1 MKDIFEGILAG
12 FGPTAV
18 LDILVV
24 AFIIYKILGF
34 IRDSRAQQLVKGLL
48 LLVVAFL
55 LSDVLNLYVL
65 NWILRGTMT
74 VGLIAVIILFQPE
87 LRRGLE
93 RMGRGGL
100 VSGRFGKM
108 DKNNAKRITDEFVE
122 AMDAFSEE
130 RTGALIVIERE
141 VSLGDIAETGTIIDA
156 EITAEM
162 LGNIFYKGA
171 PLHDGAVIIRDDKI
185 YAAGCVLPLTSSLEL
200 SKDLGTRHRAAIGI
214 TENSD
219 AVVLIV
225 SEENGVISVARGGRL
240 KRFLDTKELEKI
252 LLNLYLTADKEE
264 KPFLTRLKE
273 FVVGGS
279 SNAE

>member
-1 MKDIFEGILAG
+1 MKQTITEIFASLQPSTI
-12 FGPTAV
+12 

-24 AFIIYKILGF
+24 AYIVYKILGF

-48 LLVVAFL
+48 VLGVAYAAADFLQLHLLL
-55 LSDVLNLYVL
+55 
-65 NWILRGTMT
+65 WILKGAWT
-74 VGLIAVIILFQPE
+74 VGIIAIIIIFQPE

-100 VSGRFGKM
+100 LNGHIGKL
-108 DKNNAKRITDEFVE
+108 DKGNAKRVTDEFVE
-122 AMDAFSEE
+122 AIDMFSET

-141 VSLGDIAETGTIIDA
+141 VSLGDIAETGTIVDA
-156 EITAEM
+156 EVSAEM

-171 PLHDGAVIIRDDKI
+171 PLHDGAVIIRDGRI
-185 YAAGCVLPLTSSLEL
+185 FAAGCVLPLTASLEL

-219 AVVLIV
+219 AVTLIV

-240 KRFLDTKELEKI
+240 KRFLDTKELEKL
-252 LLNLYLTADKEE
+252 LLNLFIDRSDEDKSLMGWVH
-264 KPFLTRLKE
+264 KILGRKE
-273 FVVGGS
+273 D
-279 SNAE
+279 AE

>member
-1 MKDIFEGILAG
+1 MKQTITEIFASLQPSTI
-12 FGPTAV
+12 

-24 AFIIYKILGF
+24 AYIVYKILGF

-48 LLVVAFL
+48 VLGVAYAAADFLQLHLLL
-55 LSDVLNLYVL
+55 
-65 NWILRGTMT
+65 WILKGAWT
-74 VGLIAVIILFQPE
+74 VGIIAIIIIFQPE

-100 VSGRFGKM
+100 LNGHIGKL
-108 DKNNAKRITDEFVE
+108 DKGNAKRVTDEFVE
-122 AMDAFSEE
+122 AIDMFSET

-141 VSLGDIAETGTIIDA
+141 VSLGDIAETGTIVDA
-156 EITAEM
+156 EVSAEM

-171 PLHDGAVIIRDDKI
+171 PLHAGAVIIRDGRI
-185 YAAGCVLPLTSSLEL
+185 FAAGCVLPLTASLEL

-219 AVVLIV
+219 AVTLIV

-240 KRFLDTKELEKI
+240 KRFLDTKELEKL
-252 LLNLYLTADKEE
+252 LLNLFIDRSDEDKSLMGWVH
-264 KPFLTRLKE
+264 KILGRKE
-273 FVVGGS
+273 D
-279 SNAE
+279 AE

>member
-18 LDILVV
+18 LDIMVV

>member
-1 MKDIFEGILAG
+1 MKQTITEIFASLQPSTI
-12 FGPTAV
+12 

-24 AFIIYKILGF
+24 AYIVYKILGF

-48 LLVVAFL
+48 VLGVAYAAADLLQLHL
-55 LSDVLNLYVL
+55 LL
-65 NWILRGTMT
+65 WILKGAWT
-74 VGLIAVIILFQPE
+74 VGIIAIIIIFQPE

-100 VSGRFGKM
+100 LNGHIGKL
-108 DKNNAKRITDEFVE
+108 DKGNAKRVTDEFVE
-122 AMDAFSEE
+122 AIDMFSET

-141 VSLGDIAETGTIIDA
+141 VSLGDIAETGTIVDA
-156 EITAEM
+156 EVSAEM

-171 PLHDGAVIIRDDKI
+171 PLHDGAVIIRDGRI
-185 YAAGCVLPLTSSLEL
+185 FAAGCVLPLTASLEL

-219 AVVLIV
+219 AVTLIV

-240 KRFLDTKELEKI
+240 KRFLDTKELEKL
-252 LLNLYLTADKEE
+252 LLNLFIDRSDEDKSLMGWVH
-264 KPFLTRLKE
+264 KILGRKE
-273 FVVGGS
+273 D
-279 SNAE
+279 AE

>member
-1 MKDIFEGILAG
+1 MKEIFSNILSG
-12 FGPTAV
+12 FGPSSV

-24 AFIIYKILGF
+24 AFLIYKVLGF
-34 IRDSRAQQLVKGLL
+34 IRDSRAQQLVKGLG

-55 LSDVLNLYVL
+55 LSDVLHLYVL

-74 VGLIAVIILFQPE
+74 VGLIAVIVLFQPE

-93 RMGRGGL
+93 RMGRGGIFGR
-100 VSGRFGKM
+100 SGQL
-108 DKNNAKRITDEFVE
+108 DKSKAKKVTDEFVE
-122 AMDAFSEE
+122 AIDAFSSTK
-130 RTGALIVIERE
+130 TGALIVIERE
-141 VSLGDIAETGTIIDA
+141 VSLGDIAETGTILDA
-156 EITAEM
+156 ELTAET

-171 PLHDGAVIIRDDKI
+171 PLHDGAVIIRDDRI
-185 YAAGCVLPLTSSLEL
+185 YAAGCVLPLTASLEL

-240 KRFLDTKELEKI
+240 KRFLDSKELEKL
-252 LLNLYLTADKEE
+252 LLNLYIDGEIDDDSIGGRIKKL
-264 KPFLTRLKE
+264 
-273 FVVGGS
+273 VGGGNR
-279 SNAE
+279 NAE